1 MRPLLLPGG
10 RARTML
16 RRIGRPLPSAV
27 RERIGDL
34 LARWDHR
41 RAEHRMARSIE
52 TEEGDADIVHG
63 VPVPPPLL
71 RVQVTAGWAERS
83 LWLNEGAKDATL
95 IREMLKRNCSPIE
108 EMGAILDFGC
118 GCGRVARQWADLRG
132 PEIHGTD
139 VSRAAVRWCRRNLGF
154 MRTVRCA
161 AEPPLDYDD
170 GAFDF
175 VYSLSVFTHLSEQT
189 GRRWLAELVRVL
201 RPGGLLLFTVHG
213 ERSAGELDSAQLER
227 FRSGELVLAERSS
240 ALAGTNAYASFHPP
254 EYVRHEFLPSVDVE
268 LVEAVFEDPV
278 GGGVTPMRMQD
289 NYLVRKS
296 ERKPQ

>member
-16 RRIGRPLPSAV
+16 RRVGRPLPSGV
-27 RERIGDL
+27 RERIGGL

-52 TEEGDADIVHG
+52 AEEGDADVVAD
-63 VPVPPPLL
+63 VPVPPTLL
-71 RVQVTAGWAERS
+71 RVQVTGGWAERS

-95 IREMLKRNCSPIE
+95 IKEMLKRNGSPIA
-108 EMGAILDFGC
+108 EMSAILDFGC
-118 GCGRVARQWADLRG
+118 GCGRVARQWVDLNG

-154 MRTVRCA
+154 MRTVRCR

-170 GAFDF
+170 GVFDF
-175 VYSLSVFTHLSEQT
+175 VYSLSVFTHLSEET
-189 GRRWLAELVRVL
+189 GRRWLVELVRVL
-201 RPGGLLLFTVHG
+201 RTRGLLLFTVHG
-213 ERSAGELDSAQLER
+213 ERFARELDSAQLKR
-227 FRSGELVLAERSS
+227 FRNGELVLAERSS
-240 ALAGTNAYASFHPP
+240 ALAGTNAYASYHPP
-254 EYVRHEFLPSVDVE
+254 GYVRREFLPSVDVE
-268 LVEAVFEDPV
+268 LVEAVVEDPV
-278 GGGVTPMRMQD
+278 GGGVTPMRLQD

-296 ERKPQ
+296 EREPQ

>member
-1 MRPLLLPGG
+1 
-10 RARTML
+10 ML
-16 RRIGRPLPSAV
+16 RRVGRPLPSGV

-52 TEEGDADIVHG
+52 AEEGVDTVEE

-71 RVQVTAGWAERS
+71 RVQVTGGWAERS
-83 LWLNEGAKDATL
+83 IWLNEGAKDATL
-95 IREMLKRNCSPIE
+95 IMEMLKRNGSLIE
-108 EMGAILDFGC
+108 EMSAILDFGC
-118 GCGRVARQWADLRG
+118 GCGRVARHWVDLQG

-139 VSRAAVRWCRRNLGF
+139 VSRGAVRWCRRNLGF
-154 MRTVRCA
+154 MRTVRCR
-161 AEPPLDYDD
+161 AEPPLEYDD
-170 GAFDF
+170 GVFDF

-189 GRRWLAELVRVL
+189 GRHWLAELVRVL

-213 ERSAGELDSAQLER
+213 ERSAGELDSVRLER
-227 FRSGELVLAERSS
+227 FRRGELVFAERSS

-254 EYVRHEFLPSVDVE
+254 EYVRHEFLPSVGVE

-296 ERKPQ
+296 ERELQ